1 MDKYDF
7 LDPLRT
13 PSARRRS
20 TRRRGLGAMAALAVL
35 VAGGLVAMGLCGS
48 NAGQARHAVAAHP
61 AEAPVPPSGGAVRE
75 RDGGW
80 QFYAPLY

>member
-1 MDKYDF
+1 MDRYDF
-7 LDPLRT
+7 LDPLRVT
-13 PSARRRS
+13 SARRRS
-20 TRRRGLGAMAALAVL
+20 TRRRGLGATAALAVL
-35 VAGGLVAMGLCGS
+35 IVGCLVALGLCVS

-61 AEAPVPPSGGAVRE
+61 AEAPVPPSGGAGLE